1 MSVKEQKK
9 AQRKWVKEKQ
19 KMMALRSWE
28 AEDRKICEGLLSLAA
43 YRRAK
48 TIFCFVSMPEE
59 IDTDFFLQQA
69 WKDGKRVVV
78 PRCGQKGVMAAY
90 EVSSLRD
97 LEAGQYG
104 IREPKAYCALV
115 APEEIDFG
123 VIPCL
128 SCDRK
133 GFRLGHGGGYY
144 DRYLEGTNFPTAVI
158 CREELL
164 LEETA
169 IEPFDT
175 QMDWVITEKEI
186 MSVKKGHFEK

>member
-9 AQRKWVKEKQ
+9 VQRQWVKEKQ
-19 KMMALRSWE
+19 REMALRSWE
-28 AEDRKICEGLLSLAA
+28 NEDRQICEALLSLPV
-43 YRRAK
+43 YQKAK
-48 TIFCFVSMPEE
+48 TVFCFVSMPEE
-59 IDTDFFLQQA
+59 IDTGFFLQRA
-69 WKDGKRVVV
+69 WLDGKRVVV

-90 EVSSLRD
+90 EVSSLDD
-97 LEAGQYG
+97 LETGQYG

-128 SCDRK
+128 SCDRE

-144 DRYLEGTNFPTAVI
+144 DRYLEGMDFPTAVI
-158 CREELL
+158 CREALL
-164 LEETA
+164 LEKTA

-175 QMDWVITEKEI
+175 QMDWVITENEI
-186 MSVKKGHFEK
+186 LSVKRSF